1 MFAFND
7 LDDKAMAVMQTN
19 SGEMISFEKWK
30 ERNPSK
36 YKFISEE
43 MEKIEDLGFNLN
55 QWGLK
60 L

>member
-1 MFAFND
+1 
-7 LDDKAMAVMQTN
+7 MAVMQTN